1 MKISPSATSVKERQ
15 SAPNSRKV
23 ANNLDVQLLQEIRL
37 ADARALEDLRGAE
50 GPTADDNTLACFD
63 NSLHGLTSVGTVA
76 RRDVRDTDGL
86 GTLEDDA

>member
-1 MKISPSATSVKERQ
+1 VKERK

-37 ADARALEDLRGAE
+37 ADTRALEDLRGPE
-50 GPTADDNTLACFD
+50 GPAADDNTLARFD
-63 NSLHGLTSVGTVA
+63 NGLHGLTSVGTVA
-76 RRDVRDTDGL
+76 RRHVRDTDGL